1 MKQYNIGI
9 KLLVDINAKDNNR
22 IISWTGQKEFDQK
35 AMAYLIWR
43 KNKSFDMNI
52 DYPEYEK
59 LKEQYRSLRDLVKN
73 LLNNIQVN
81 LNNITYVNEL
91 CKILGFDSE
100 TTSKIMNNSPIN

>member
-1 MKQYNIGI
+1 
-9 KLLVDINAKDNNR
+9 
-22 IISWTGQKEFDQK
+22 
-35 AMAYLIWR
+35 MAYLIWR

-81 LNNITYVNEL
+81 LQNITYVNKL

-100 TTSKIMNNSPIN
+100 TTSKIMKNSPIN